1 MRRTCNILLGLFWG
15 SIVLSLLMVVLFES
29 DLLLPGDWTTDKSAE
44 FLWAVVM
51 ELLTICVIPL
61 ALRLFHFTKVEKQII
76 SSSSE
81 TSGAYRRLAILRLLL
96 LMIPLV
102 ANTFLYYMFMNVAFG
117 YMGIILLLSACFIYP
132 SLSRCLSETQE
143 V

>member
-1 MRRTCNILLGLFWG
+1 
-15 SIVLSLLMVVLFES
+15 MVVLFES